1 MTSIIAA
8 LITMLTVLS
17 KYWIAGLI
25 IFGIVVIILFMN
37 TGESHV
43 SSQEDNRKENQ
54 YLPDPYR
61 SARDEQPV
69 RQHPESA
76 EQPVCLHPESAEQL
90 VRSTKSYEDVMGDY
104 KSSVFVNSV
113 DELYR
118 YIAEPTFI
126 RTISEARLIG
136 LLNGDLI
143 PRARNNIEI
152 GMYKMEGHF
161 LYTTILYKEERR

>member
-17 KYWIAGLI
+17 KYWIAGLV

-54 YLPDPYR
+54 YSPDPYR
-61 SARDEQPV
+61 SARNEQPV
-69 RQHPESA
+69 RH
-76 EQPVCLHPESAEQL
+76 HPESAEQL
-90 VRSTKSYEDVMGDY
+90 VRSTKSYKDVMGDY
-104 KSSVFVNSV
+104 KSSVIVNNV
-113 DELYR
+113 NELYR

-161 LYTTILYKEERR
+161 LYTTIFYKEERR